1 VNGQAAPLLRA
12 RDVSVRLGGARVVE
26 QADVTLRAGELVA
39 LVGPNG
45 AGKTTLIRALA
56 GLLPAEG
63 AIMLGERRLQ
73 DMGNRERARAV
84 AYLPQGHVFHWPMQV
99 AAVVA
104 LGRHPHM
111 DAFSTPSPHDRAAI
125 ERAMQRTATELF
137 AQRPVTTLSG
147 GERARVALAR
157 ALATEAPVLLADEP
171 TASLDPRHQ
180 LVVMELLRR
189 AAHDGGAVLAILHDL
204 TLAARFADRVLVMDA
219 GRIVA
224 DGPPA
229 EALSPQRVAQI
240 FGVEAMSVDT
250 GEGIALIARHPL

>member
-1 VNGQAAPLLRA
+1 LRA
-12 RDVSVRLGGARVVE
+12 QDVTVRLGGTTIVQ
-26 QADVTLRAGELVA
+26 QAAVNLHAGELVA

-56 GLLPAEG
+56 GLIPAEG
-63 AIMLGERRLQ
+63 DILLGDRNLRTMGHRR
-73 DMGNRERARAV
+73 RARSL

-99 AAVVA
+99 ASVVA

-111 DAFSTPSPHDRAAI
+111 DSFSKPSPEDRAAVA
-125 ERAMQRTATELF
+125 RAMERTATELF
-137 AQRPVTTLSG
+137 ARRRISSLSG

-157 ALATEAPVLLADEP
+157 ALATEAPILLADEP

-204 TLAARFADRVLVMDA
+204 TLAARFADRVLVMDC
-219 GRIVA
+219 GVIVA
-224 DGPPA
+224 EGPPA
-229 EALSPQRVAQI
+229 EALSPQRVAQT
-240 FGVEAMSVDT
+240 FGVETMNVDT
-250 GEGIALIARHPL
+250 GEGIAIIARHPL